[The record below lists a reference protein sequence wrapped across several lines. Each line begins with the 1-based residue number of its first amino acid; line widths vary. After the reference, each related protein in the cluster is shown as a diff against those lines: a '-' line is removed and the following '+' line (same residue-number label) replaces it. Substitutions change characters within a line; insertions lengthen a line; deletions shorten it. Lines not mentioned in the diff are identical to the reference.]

1 MFLFVNDKMKCMEE
15 SIKLVLEKIS
25 NIDSNVDALALK
37 VSEMDAKIKDMDDK
51 TDTIAIMVKNLHD
64 KHVEDSEKK
73 ETEIKNIQKALDET
87 RERGMRA

>member
-1 MFLFVNDKMKCMEE
+1 MEE